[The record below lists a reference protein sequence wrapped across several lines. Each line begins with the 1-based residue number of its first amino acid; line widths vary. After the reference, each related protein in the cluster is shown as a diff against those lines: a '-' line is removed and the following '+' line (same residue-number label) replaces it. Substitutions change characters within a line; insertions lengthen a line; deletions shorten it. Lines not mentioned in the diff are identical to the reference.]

1 MSGVADLRK
10 VYEEAKARRRTG
22 QTTLLFI
29 DEIHRFNR
37 AQQDGLL
44 AQVEDGTVTL
54 IGATT
59 ENPSFAL
66 TGALMS
72 RCQVLVLN
80 RLDHA
85 ALAALIARAERAIG
99 HELPLDAEARARLI
113 ELADGDGRYLLNM
126 VENLADLPA
135 EPRLDPAALAHV
147 LQRRM
152 PLYDRQQEA
161 HYNLI
166 SALHKSV
173 RGSDPDAALYWL
185 ARMLGG
191 GEDPRYI
198 ARRLVRMASEDVGLA
213 DPAALPLAIAASHA
227 YEQLGSPEGELAL
240 AECALYLACAPKSN
254 AVYRA
259 FGEATR
265 VARESGSLMP
275 PMHILNAPTRLMR
288 DLGYGQRLRVRPRR
302 ARSVLR
308 PGLLPRGPRAADLLP
323 SDRRGGGGG
332 AERAPRALRRAAP
345 QARGLL
351 QRERGRDPDGR
362 RRRGRGAAGPLVPA
376 ALPGDRARPPAT
388 AAAHGAGAGG
398 WPARAGECAPQPRPA
413 HPHPAAAGGRSLPV
427 HGASRLRAR
436 GPRRCR
442 MAALAHPVRGPRA
455 ARARQ
460 AGRSRGPGRHRD
472 APPRRWHA
480 AGLGR
485 AASGRASSIAWIA
498 IPAGCWWSPR
508 RRPRRRA

>member
-1 MSGVADLRK
+1 MSDLFEHPEPPPAPSPVGAPQPLADRLRPRSLDELVGQQHLLAPDAPLGRMFARGQLGSIILWGPPGTGKTTLARLLAARLGQPLTALSAVMSGVADLRK

-22 QTTLLFI
+22 QPTLLFI

-66 TGALMS
+66 TGALLS

-80 RLDHA
+80 RLDDQ
-85 ALAALIARAERAIG
+85 ALEALIARAETAIG
-99 HELPLDAEARARLI
+99 HALPLDAEARARLT

-126 VENLADLPA
+126 VENLADLPT
-135 EPRLDPAALAHV
+135 EPRLDPEALAHL

-185 ARMLGG
+185 ARMLQG

-198 ARRLVRMASEDVGLA
+198 ARRLVRMAAEDIGLA
-213 DPAALPLAIAASHA
+213 DPPALPLAIAASQA

-240 AECALYLACAPKSN
+240 AECALHLALAPKSN

-259 FGEATR
+259 FGAAMEA
-265 VARESGSLMP
+265 AKASGSLMP
-275 PMHILNAPTRLMR
+275 PLHIRNAPTRLMR
-288 DLGYGQRLRVRPRR
+288 QLGYGRGYAYDHDAPDRFSGQDYFPDGMVRPSFYEPTGEGEE
-302 ARSVLR
+302 A
-308 PGLLPRGPRAADLLP
+308 
-323 SDRRGGGGG
+323 
-332 AERAPRALRRAAP
+332 ALRRRL
-345 QARGLL
+345 QALAKL
-351 QRERGRDPDGR
+351 R
-362 RRRGRGAAGPLVPA
+362 R
-376 ALPGDRARPPAT
+376 
-388 AAAHGAGAGG
+388 
-398 WPARAGECAPQPRPA
+398 Q
-413 HPHPAAAGGRSLPV
+413 
-427 HGASRLRAR
+427 R
-436 GPRRCR
+436 GP
-442 MAALAHPVRGPRA
+442 
-455 ARARQ
+455 
-460 AGRSRGPGRHRD
+460 AG
-472 APPRRWHA
+472 
-480 AGLGR
+480 
-485 AASGRASSIAWIA
+485 
-498 IPAGCWWSPR
+498 
-508 RRPRRRA
+508 